1 MNNFNCWMIR
11 LSLAVGITVHAS
23 AALAQPQAEL
33 ANGSIPTTVVANTTA
48 PVANTAAGNTVPG
61 PSNGSTVSPPPRT
74 AGAQFVQAGQSPAPQ
89 IQPTAPPTTP
99 TVVLPGRPVGDT
111 TALVMIGLLGLVGLI
126 FLGIIATRLAAA
138 KWALADALSE
148 DISIPVFDTTSGAPV
163 MAGAVQATTVK
174 LIPSTSRLIA
184 LMGLFAILL
193 LYTGFGA
200 AVLYYFATGQVL
212 PPQIGEVRSFLYA
225 GLTLFAPYIVNKFSD
240 VFKVGK

>member
-1 MNNFNCWMIR
+1 MNIR
-11 LSLAVGITVHAS
+11 DAKVIKLTLASGIAVWAS
-23 AALAQPQAEL
+23 AGLAQPQAEL
-33 ANGSIPTTVVANTTA
+33 NNGSIPTSVTATTVVPAVNTS
-48 PVANTAAGNTVPG
+48 AGNTVSATPG
-61 PSNGSTVSPPPRT
+61 TSPVSSPQAP
-74 AGAQFVQAGQSPAPQ
+74 AGAQFVQAGQPPAAPAPAV
-89 IQPTAPPTTP
+89 APPATP

-111 TALVMIGLLGLVGLI
+111 TALVMIALLGLVGLI

-138 KWALADALSE
+138 NWALADALSE
-148 DISIPVFDTTSGAPV
+148 DVVVPVFDATTGAPI
-163 MAGAVQATTVK
+163 MAGAVQATASK
-174 LIPSTSRLIA
+174 LVPSTSRLIA